1 MKKMKTGL
9 TLMLAMS
16 MVIGMGTGAFAQ
28 AQTNT
33 NANNI
38 AICPAGPET
47 PGEPQIAIC
56 PPMIER
62 DTLEGEA
69 VVKSVGENRL
79 TVKVNDQEVTL
90 KISEETW
97 IIDSQTGLPTSL
109 KDVKE
114 GTKLY
119 VYYSAVMTRSL
130 PPQSNAVAIVSNIQ
144 ENKTIPRLITVK
156 EIVSQKEG
164 EIRVLNDFGDII
176 VTIQADSPL
185 SPFKTKQAVS
195 LKDIKE
201 GTQLFV
207 WYDIVAMS
215 YPGQTTSHKTVIV
228 GQKEVTKAPEKITI
242 NGKALDLGKDK
253 ILMEN
258 GKVMVPLRSVSKALG
273 FKLEWDAKNKAAK
286 IDNGTVNTVITVG
299 QDAYYKASTKAIGLT
314 QSLPIGAA
322 PEVID
327 GTLYIPAELFNLLY
341 SNDQAVQVEN
351 DTLTILTK

>member
-1 MKKMKTGL
+1 MKKMKTGI

-16 MVIGMGTGAFAQ
+16 MIMGTGAFAQ

-38 AICPAGPET
+38 AVCPAGPET
-47 PGEPQIAIC
+47 AGEPQIAIC

-69 VVKSVGENRL
+69 LVKSVGENRI

-90 KISEETW
+90 NISEQTF

-109 KDVKE
+109 KDLKE
-114 GTKLY
+114 GSKLY
-119 VYYSAVMTRSL
+119 VYYSAAMTYSL
-130 PPQSNAVAIVSNIQ
+130 PPQSHAVAVVTNIQ
-144 ENKTIPRLITVK
+144 ENKTFPKFMTVK

-164 EIRVLNDFGDII
+164 EIRVLNDFGDLI
-176 VTIQADSPL
+176 VTIKADSPL

-201 GTQLFV
+201 GTQLLL
-207 WYDIVAMS
+207 WYDFVAES
-215 YPGQTTSHKTVIV
+215 YPAQATSDKTVIM
-228 GQKEVTKAPEKITI
+228 GQKEIVKVPEQVLI
-242 NGKALDLGKDK
+242 NGKALNIDKDK
-253 ILMEN
+253 LFMKN
-258 GKVMVPLRSVSKALG
+258 GKVMVPLREVSKNLG

-314 QSLPIGAA
+314 QSQPLGAA

-327 GTLYIPAELFNLLY
+327 GTLYIPAELFNLLL
-341 SNDQAVQVEN
+341 E
-351 DTLTILTK
+351 K